1 VRTVAIVILGLCL
14 LCHAAVFWILCR
26 SMSLHCRSKA
36 NTGAPLKP
44 WWVTVPELFGREN
57 NADCSP
63 RILLLFSNLTTLFLM
78 IVFFYCFLIELN
90 EHTHHDNTVLLKKKN
105 LLQLSFFSSL
115 QQEIQR
121 RWYSDQLF

>member
-1 VRTVAIVILGLCL
+1 
-14 LCHAAVFWILCR
+14 
-26 SMSLHCRSKA
+26 
-36 NTGAPLKP
+36 
-44 WWVTVPELFGREN
+44 
-57 NADCSP
+57 
-63 RILLLFSNLTTLFLM
+63 M